1 MTDRSSLA
9 IGESTPV
16 KLSCSLTK
24 CTDTPRAVRSET
36 RRRRSSRLRA
46 RRSRRCT
53 TTVSPARTKPTSASS
68 WGRTTSLPEARSV
81 KTRSTSTVSLEPA
94 VADRAKQDEAA
105 GRAKSLSSWLNEA
118 ARAHVER
125 EDLGAVLA
133 ELLAETGG
141 PLSPAELAEA
151 GARLATA
158 EGR

>member
-1 MTDRSSLA
+1 M
-9 IGESTPV
+9 
-16 KLSCSLTK
+16 
-24 CTDTPRAVRSET
+24 
-36 RRRRSSRLRA
+36 
-46 RRSRRCT
+46 
-53 TTVSPARTKPTSASS
+53 
-68 WGRTTSLPEARSV
+68 